1 MWIRPIGLLMILVGF
16 ALAYFGWRSS
26 GQIQEIEDEEEW
38 EDAVYGGAGDLGGL
52 SMVVGAGMI
61 LFGGLLALRVL

>member
-1 MWIRPIGLLMILVGF
+1 MILAGF

-26 GQIQEIEDEEEW
+26 SKIQEIENEEEW
-38 EDAVYGGAGDLGGL
+38 EDAVYSGQGDLGGL
-52 SMVVGAGMI
+52 SMVIGAAMI